1 MLFRLIPAM
10 IAVSVTFAGCAKK
23 PESIAPAYVSPMTYS
38 SYTCEQLKSEAIRID
53 EALSRASAQQNDA
66 RQSDTVG
73 VILLGLPVSSLSG
86 GNVADQI
93 AYLKGHKD
101 TIQQT
106 QITSNCMR
114 VVPASTAAPAVAPIM
129 AVATPAPT
137 PVAPSALPAT
147 APASISALPPLP
159 TQTQRLP
166 GHRLVAYGCPGF
178 APRVLYS
185 ESPDKLPKN
194 CERIEPL

>member
-1 MLFRLIPAM
+1 MHFSPACALSISILA
-10 IAVSVTFAGCAKK
+10 IAACAKT

-38 SYTCEQLKSEAIRID
+38 GYTCQQLQSEAIRVD

-86 GNVADQI
+86 GNVSDQI

-101 TIQQT
+101 TIQRS
-106 QITSNCMR
+106 QITNNCMR
-114 VVPASTAAPAVAPIM
+114 MVPAVAATTAPVATATAPVPALATAAAPASSTLAPM
-129 AVATPAPT
+129 
-137 PVAPSALPAT
+137 
-147 APASISALPPLP
+147 P
-159 TQTQRLP
+159 TQTKRLP
-166 GHRLVAYGCPGF
+166 GHRLAAYGCPGF

-185 ESPDKLPKN
+185 DSPEKLPQN
-194 CERIEPL
+194 CERVEPL

>member
-1 MLFRLIPAM
+1 MFFRLIPAM
-10 IAVSVTFAGCAKK
+10 TAVSVTFAGCAKT

-114 VVPASTAAPAVAPIM
+114 VVPASTAAPAAAPVV

-137 PVAPSALPAT
+137 PAAPSA
-147 APASISALPPLP
+147 APASTSALPPLP

-166 GHRLVAYGCPGF
+166 GHRLAAYGCPGF

-185 ESPDKLPKN
+185 DSPEKLPKD